1 MPGSG
6 DMDFEQRPLLCIPP
20 SYPQDW
26 GLKGARAY
34 FSQVLHAVW
43 GMGQAVTQAQTWRKP
58 LRACF
63 EFASLIL
70 PFAQRV
76 QGMLSPAAHAA
87 QASLASGGLR
97 RAKLTPHSRPANSAN
112 TSGCLVLISAG

>member
-6 DMDFEQRPLLCIPP
+6 DKDFEQRPLLLLPTLHIPP
-20 SYPQDW
+20 
-26 GLKGARAY
+26 GLGSKRGQRAH
-34 FSQVLHAVW
+34 FPTVLRAVW
-43 GMGQAVTQAQTWRKP
+43 GKGQASAQAQTWHKP

-70 PFAQRV
+70 PFTQRV
-76 QGMLSPAAHAA
+76 QGMLSPAAHAV

-97 RAKLTPHSRPANSAN
+97 
-112 TSGCLVLISAG
+112 

>member
-1 MPGSG
+1 MLSG
-6 DMDFEQRPLLCIPP
+6 ER
-20 SYPQDW
+20 
-26 GLKGARAY
+26 AR
-34 FSQVLHAVW
+34 Q
-43 GMGQAVTQAQTWRKP
+43 VTQAQTWHKP

-76 QGMLSPAAHAA
+76 QRMLSPAAHAV